1 MSLGSAIPWRIALQQ
16 SPPPLYRPES
26 MLHPPAE
33 TVNHHLLRAG
43 EFSTGV
49 DSTKRTAAQARSLA
63 DELGVDPLAY
73 LLNLLAVD
81 ATMELEFAADG
92 TERRVKLPVSRELKI
107 DISKS
112 LAGFFYPKLNA
123 QQITGPNEGPIE
135 LARASSE
142 LERAMAT
149 PGGVEIIQRTALLIA
164 GQPDALPAPA
174 IHAPDNRAKALP
186 APARDPMETLE
197 RDPLTGHW
205 RK

>member
-1 MSLGSAIPWRIALQQ
+1 MPKTRTIVLKALPGFQ
-16 SPPPLYRPES
+16 PG
-26 MLHPPAE
+26 
-33 TVNHHLLRAG
+33 HLRVG
-43 EFSTGV
+43 GR
-49 DSTKRTAAQARSLA
+49 TKRTAAQARSLA

-81 ATMELEFAADG
+81 ATEELEFAADG

-135 LARASSE
+135 VARANTE
-142 LERAMAT
+142 LERAMAA
-149 PGGVEIIQRTALLIA
+149 PGGVELIQRVALLLA

-174 IHAPDNRAKALP
+174 IHAPDDGAKP
-186 APARDPMETLE
+186 PARICGPDEE
-197 RDPLTGHW
+197 REREKEERGPW
-205 RK
+205 R